1 MIFCKKRVFQF
12 LTLWILLMQIHTK
25 EENDMEK
32 LLLCFLFKTQHK
44 GCFDVLLLTL
54 FSSLSTWNFIIGTEK
69 KKMQIGLDYF
79 IFRRYSICMPAGM
92 LVWQHPIPEP
102 ALLALAQAMCA
113 SSWGICL
120 YTMAHSHTS
129 SFPWLSLTL
138 LFCIFNYCAFATLLV
153 PCCCA
158 YVCPTQWAFGKG
170 TLSLSMA

>member
-1 MIFCKKRVFQF
+1 MTWRNYCSAFYLKHSTRVALMSCYWHCF
-12 LTLWILLMQIHTK
+12 LPLAHEILL
-25 EENDMEK
+25 
-32 LLLCFLFKTQHK
+32 L
-44 GCFDVLLLTL
+44 VLK
-54 FSSLSTWNFIIGTEK
+54 K

-120 YTMAHSHTS
+120 YTMAHSHTG